1 MQNILF
7 LCSDNRSRSIFAE
20 SIMRRAGAG
29 RFRAFSAG
37 AHPAKSV
44 HPLTLDILQSFGYP
58 TDGLAPKDWFQF
70 NGPDAAPRMDFVLT
84 VCDQATPDHCPT
96 FAGQPASARWPVV
109 DPDLHHDGGADLA
122 NAFVRTFYDIRGRI
136 ELFLA
141 LPIDRMHRFQIE
153 EQLAAIAAAQVEV
166 SS

>member
-20 SIMRRAGAG
+20 SIMRRAGIG

-44 HPLTLDILQSFGYP
+44 HPLTLDILQSFDYP

-70 NGPDAAPRMDFVLT
+70 NGPDSDPRMDFVLT
-84 VCDQATPDHCPT
+84 VCDQTPPDRCPT
-96 FAGQPASARWPVV
+96 FAGQPTSARWMVA
-109 DPDLHHDGGADLA
+109 DPELHHDGEADLA
-122 NAFVRTFYDIRGRI
+122 DAFVRTFYDIKGRI

-141 LPIDRMHRFQIE
+141 LPLDRMHRFQIE
-153 EQLAAIAAAQVEV
+153 EQLAAIASARLKM
-166 SS
+166 